1 MKLETP
7 EVRACVSCIPST
19 RSGVQCSCC
28 CGTTNTDCE
37 LEWSWGAVLATLSV
51 SAVFAT
57 CSGIL
62 ALAEKRRKRKGLSLA
77 RAWSLPHGMPV
88 VSVQGVGEGVNIRKY
103 CTFIFCLVLSPTL
116 RPNGR
121 YFSGTNA

>member
-1 MKLETP
+1 M
-7 EVRACVSCIPST
+7 
-19 RSGVQCSCC
+19 
-28 CGTTNTDCE
+28 
-37 LEWSWGAVLATLSV
+37 LATLSV

-88 VSVQGVGEGVNIRKY
+88 VSVEGVEEGVGMAL
-103 CTFIFCLVLSPTL
+103 FI
-116 RPNGR
+116 
-121 YFSGTNA
+121 YFFATQPQP

>member
-1 MKLETP
+1 M
-7 EVRACVSCIPST
+7 
-19 RSGVQCSCC
+19 
-28 CGTTNTDCE
+28 
-37 LEWSWGAVLATLSV
+37 LATLSV

-88 VSVQGVGEGVNIRKY
+88 VSSRSGGGSEHGS
-103 CTFIFCLVLSPTL
+103 IFFVFATHPQ
-116 RPNGR
+116 P
-121 YFSGTNA
+121 